1 MDFLMNLI
9 QLGLDAG
16 ILALCCEVVFRQK
29 EEIKAAK
36 PIKDKI
42 QEKSQRSG
50 LAKAKPIKK
59 QPKAGMI
66 INDRVIK

>member
-1 MDFLMNLI
+1 MP
-9 QLGLDAG
+9 
-16 ILALCCEVVFRQK
+16 K
-29 EEIKAAK
+29 EEIKATK

-42 QEKSQRSG
+42 QEKSQRSD

>member
-1 MDFLMNLI
+1 MPK
-9 QLGLDAG
+9 
-16 ILALCCEVVFRQK
+16 E

>member
-1 MDFLMNLI
+1 MCIRDSHKSTRAI
-9 QLGLDAG
+9 
-16 ILALCCEVVFRQK
+16 CQK
-29 EEIKAAK
+29 EEIKATK
-36 PIKDKI
+36 PIKDNI
-42 QEKSQRSG
+42 QENSQQSD